1 MGHGWDINYKQKM
14 GHGWDLFL
22 LQKMGHG
29 WDTKSSGSFPQ
40 KTF

>member
-1 MGHGWDINYKQKM
+1 MGHGWDMIYKQKM
-14 GHGWDLFL
+14 GYGWDLFL

-29 WDTKSSGSFPQ
+29 WDTKSSGSFPR

>member
-1 MGHGWDINYKQKM
+1 MGHGWDMIYKQKM
-14 GHGWDLFL
+14 GYGWDLFL

-29 WDTKSSGSFPQ
+29 WDTKSSGSFTQ